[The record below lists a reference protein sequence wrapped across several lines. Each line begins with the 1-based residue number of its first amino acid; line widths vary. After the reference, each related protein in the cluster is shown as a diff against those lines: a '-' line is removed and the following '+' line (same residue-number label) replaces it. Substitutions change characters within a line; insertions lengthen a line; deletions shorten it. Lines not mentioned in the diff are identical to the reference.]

1 MLEQIQNN
9 FTESIQTQIAATEAI
24 SGAIEQAGMMM
35 VQCLLSDN
43 KMLACGNGGSA
54 GHAQHF
60 CSQLLNRYET
70 ERPSLP
76 SISLVAG
83 SATITSIANDA
94 QYDELFSKQIRAL
107 GNNGDVLI
115 AISTSGNSRNVIKAV
130 ESAVS
135 RDMPIIALTGHDGG
149 DIAGLLGDNDVEI
162 RVPSSRTS
170 RISEV
175 HLIVLHCLCEI
186 IDTTLFPQSES

>member
-24 SGAIEQAGMMM
+24 STAIEQAGMIL
-35 VQCLLSDN
+35 VQGLLAGN
-43 KMLACGNGGSA
+43 KILACGNSGSA

-60 CSQLLNRYET
+60 CAQLLNRFEA

-76 SISLVAG
+76 AISLVAD
-83 SATITSIANDA
+83 STAITSIANDS
-94 QYDELFSKQIRAL
+94 QFNELFSKQIRAL
-107 GNNGDVLI
+107 GNNGDVLV
-115 AISTSGNSRNVIKAV
+115 AISSSGNSQNVIKAV

-149 DIAGLLGDNDVEI
+149 DIAGLLGENDVEI
-162 RVPSSRTS
+162 RVPSSRTA
-170 RISEV
+170 RINEV

-186 IDTTLFPQSES
+186 IDTTLFPQSEI

>member
-24 SGAIEQAGMMM
+24 STSIEQAGMMM
-35 VQCLLSDN
+35 VQCLLAGN
-43 KMLACGNGGSA
+43 KMLSCGNGGSA

-60 CSQLLNRYET
+60 CSQLINRFEA

-76 SISLVAG
+76 AISLVSG
-83 SATITSIANDA
+83 SSSITSIANDN

-115 AISTSGNSRNVIKAV
+115 AISTTGNSRNVIKAV

-149 DIAGLLGDNDVEI
+149 DIAGLLGENDVEI
-162 RVPSSRTS
+162 RVPSSRS
-170 RISEV
+170 ARINEV
-175 HLIVLHCLCEI
+175 HLIVIHCLCEI

>member
-24 SGAIEQAGMMM
+24 SSAIEQAGMLM
-35 VQCLLSDN
+35 VQSLLAGN
-43 KMLACGNGGSA
+43 KMLACGNAGSA

-60 CSQLLNRYET
+60 CAQLLNRFET

-76 SISLVAG
+76 AISLIAG
-83 SATITSIANDA
+83 SSTITSIANDS
-94 QYDELFSKQIRAL
+94 QFDEIFSKQIRAL
-107 GNNGDVLI
+107 GNNGDILV
-115 AISTSGNSRNVIKAV
+115 AISASGNSRSVIKAI

-135 RDMPIIALTGHDGG
+135 RDIPIIALTGNDGG
-149 DIAGLLGDNDVEI
+149 DIAGLLGEGDVEI
-162 RVPSSRTS
+162 RVPSSRTA
-170 RISEV
+170 RINEV

-186 IDTTLFPQSES
+186 IDTTLFPQSEF